1 MGTTGM
7 TGMTGKGEGSG
18 GHQGSGASSNTP
30 GEAEAVEREEAEAV
44 EARVRKLARAAR
56 GSGDS
61 DAFWVGYR
69 THAFEMVESGGL
81 PESRVG
87 LEVLFML
94 PSAFVNFYSDLFG
107 RALRVDDGSVMHGRS
122 GGLEKA
128 KGEGGMVTGSSTK
141 LQAGGGGKKWKNT
154 PMAIGNEQALKVKEK
169 VDAGLQA
176 LMKDCQPDLASGST
190 GAIQCSGTL
199 AGVAGVDLGLNGE
212 ARKCRQFLK
221 GSWKFCP
228 GCGTAVD
235 KTRK

>member
-1 MGTTGM
+1 MRDN
-7 TGMTGKGEGSG
+7 
-18 GHQGSGASSNTP
+18 QGSGASANTP
-30 GEAEAVEREEAEAV
+30 GEAEAVEREEAEAL
-44 EARVRKLARAAR
+44 EARLRKLAKAAR

-69 THAFEMVESGGL
+69 THAFELVESGGL

-94 PSAFVNFYSDLFG
+94 PSSFVNFYSDLFG

-128 KGEGGMVTGSSTK
+128 AGAKGMMLGSEVGT
-141 LQAGGGGKKWKNT
+141 QAKGGGKKWKNT

-176 LMKDCQPDLASGST
+176 LIQDCQPNLTKGP
-190 GAIQCSGTL
+190 GAVEALQCTGTL
-199 AGVAGVDLGLNGE
+199 AGQVGLNGE
-212 ARKCRQFLK
+212 VKKCRQFLK
-221 GSWKFCP
+221 ASWKYCP
-228 GCGTAVD
+228 ACGTARGQKKD
-235 KTRK
+235 